1 MLTSDLFEGGKK
13 RKRKKVKSK
22 KKGYWGLSWPG
33 YYSGYYG
40 LVGGDGSSGDGGGD
54 GGGGG
59 ESIEENFESLDS
71 FTRNVLNRMQDS
83 TWLSAERAYAT
94 QLGLKHKSEDRNGWE
109 REVQRFIDLWNK
121 HKGNQKVNELSY
133 PGNIGAMEM
142 VAFFKKAS
150 PEQKALMKN
159 LLAQKDR
166 DAIYK
171 LIKEVTGVQ
180 LMTEDEQLFEIAFGR
195 NSLLKWF
202 KKDKNKGVR
211 AGFEAELIFRDT
223 QSDNED
229 EDEDEMEPDMD
240 YDERVRSTD
249 HIIGFFNSGDG
260 YLSPR
265 EEDRIN
271 DFISETMMDYVDQ
284 FFDFTFSDFKDAMD
298 WKFKEYKSDLEDKAR
313 EELGDDADED
323 EISDRVDELW
333 DELLQEKYGNSWDD
347 PDYEYYYDQYKDDA
361 YQQVDFYDAMDANG
375 LGGLS
380 DWANRF
386 NLTWPYYT
394 DSGGDYSS
402 NSGSRTWE
410 DIKESLEKII
420 PPGHKVRI
428 STGYHSAKRDDTT
441 WILEPDGSLNPNDNS
456 TEVGIEL
463 VSPPMPIPMAVE
475 YLSKVLN
482 WAKENDAYTNKST
495 GLHMG
500 ASLPTD
506 NEDDKQDID
515 YLKLVMFLGD
525 VYVLEQFGRRAAY
538 YASSTF
544 DKLANRANKD
554 NPESAKRL
562 FDDLREGMNKFAAEF
577 MENYNTGEKY
587 QSVHNMKKYVEFRSI
602 GGDYLKSGADEGD
615 FKKSV
620 ENLESI
626 MLRYGRAMQI
636 AGNPEEEKKN
646 YGKKLYKF
654 LVDLNKQ
661 FVTKDPRHEKMMEIF
676 AQYSSGAVSPEEF
689 KLQWS
694 RLITGDERSDVKN
707 PYVVYALDK
716 ESGTWMDMAHAVSQE
731 SAYEA
736 VKTYLKIWPKTTEQD
751 YKVIDKRKEQA
762 PDAKSTIADKKRE
775 LANRIDRER
784 LQNTGILIHAP
795 SDNLPGQMAIHFI
808 PTKNAESIPNLIA
821 YIKQTDP
828 NFKDIPVNDIQL
840 QKYTREQFLDFK
852 KSLGQEV
859 TEVAAVAESKYH
871 VKYTL
876 NNLPKKATIIAE
888 SKSKVRQIFA
898 ENFGTKSAYIKS
910 IGKVS

>member
-22 KKGYWGLSWPG
+22 KKVYWGLSWPG

-59 ESIEENFESLDS
+59 ESIV
-71 FTRNVLNRMQDS
+71 R
-83 TWLSAERAYAT
+83 
-94 QLGLKHKSEDRNGWE
+94 
-109 REVQRFIDLWNK
+109 
-121 HKGNQKVNELSY
+121 ELSY

-171 LIKEVTGVQ
+171 LIKEVTGTQ
-180 LMTEDEQLFEIAFGR
+180 LMTEDEKLLEIAFGR

-229 EDEDEMEPDMD
+229 EDDDEMEADMD

-249 HIIGFFNSGDG
+249 HIIDFFSTGEG
-260 YLSPR
+260 YLSSR
-265 EEDRIN
+265 EKDKIQEMT
-271 DFISETMMDYVDQ
+271 SEFMMDYVDNY
-284 FFDFTFSDFKDAMD
+284 FDFTFSDFKDAMD
-298 WKFKEYKSDLEDKAR
+298 WKFRDDYESDLRDKAI
-313 EELGDDADED
+313 EELGDDADKYD
-323 EISDRVDELW
+323 ISDRVDELW
-333 DELLQEKYGNSWDD
+333 DELLREKYSNSWED
-347 PDYEYYYDQYKDDA
+347 PDYEYYYDQYRDDA
-361 YQQVDFYDAMDANG
+361 YQQVDFYNAMDANG
-375 LGGLS
+375 LGYLS
-380 DWANRF
+380 DWGNRLS
-386 NLTWPYYT
+386 LTWPHYT
-394 DSGGDYSS
+394 GSGGDYSS

-410 DIKESLEKII
+410 DIEESLEKIV

-428 STGYHSAKRDDTT
+428 SAGYHSAKRDDTT
-441 WILEPDGSLNPNDNS
+441 WILEPDGSLNPNDSS

-482 WAKENDAYTNKST
+482 WAKENNAYTNKST

-500 ASLPTD
+500 ASLPTKKLPGVITVD
-506 NEDDKQDID
+506 NEDGKQDID

-544 DKLANRANKD
+544 DKLAKRANKD

-602 GGDYLKSGADEGD
+602 GGDYLKSGADDED

-661 FVTKDPRHEKMMEIF
+661 FVTKDPRHEKMMEMF

-694 RLITGDERSDVKN
+694 RLITGDKQSDVKN
-707 PYVVYALDK
+707 PYVVLGF
-716 ESGTWMDMAHAVSQE
+716 EEETGVWMEMTFTSSPEA
-731 SAYEA
+731 AYDA
-736 VKTYLKIWPKTTEQD
+736 IKSYLEIWPKTTAQD
-751 YKVIDKRKEQA
+751 YKVIDKRKQQA
-762 PDAKSTIADKKRE
+762 TDAKPTVADKKRE
-775 LANRIDRER
+775 LATRIDKER
-784 LQNTGILIHAP
+784 LDNTGILVYAS
-795 SDNLPGQMAIHFI
+795 SDTLPGEMAIHFI
-808 PTKNAESIPNLIA
+808 PTKTAESIPNLVA
-821 YIKQTDP
+821 YVKQTDP
-828 NFKDIPVNDIQL
+828 NFKDIPFGDINL
-840 QKYTREQFLDFK
+840 QGYTREQFLKFK
-852 KSLGQEV
+852 NDLGQKD

-898 ENFGTKSAYIKS
+898 EKFGTKSAYIKS